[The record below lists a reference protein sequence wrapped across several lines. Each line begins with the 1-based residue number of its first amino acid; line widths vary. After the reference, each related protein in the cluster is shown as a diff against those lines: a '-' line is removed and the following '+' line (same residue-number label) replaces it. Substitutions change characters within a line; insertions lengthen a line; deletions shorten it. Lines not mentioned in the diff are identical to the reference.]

1 MKAWVGV
8 VGIQDTDSSYK
19 ESMCQVSFHCDK
31 YLRENGWKGK
41 KKYLTWFTVP
51 EATFHGRLAS

>member
-41 KKYLTWFTVP
+41 KNI
-51 EATFHGRLAS
+51 